1 MATPLLKNCKNRK
14 VSSLDKTLSKF
25 YHRFTAL
32 SPFKAKM
39 LTETEVLYSISLIK
53 KNPELLA
60 HVYIEQMSEIALT
73 TLILLMQNLAF
84 VKH

>member
-1 MATPLLKNCKNRK
+1 
-14 VSSLDKTLSKF
+14 
-25 YHRFTAL
+25 
-32 SPFKAKM
+32 M